1 MTNYVTA
8 LHILSFAIIRYI
20 SIQFPIMFNKM
31 RLVHAKASEIVL

>member
-20 SIQFPIMFNKM
+20 SIQYPITFNKM
-31 RLVHAKASEIVL
+31 KFVHAKVRVI